1 MNSVHK
7 GNRKV
12 NESNIHTKKKLYS
25 VHVAFWFFSFTSKT
39 TPWQKRRSKADAIN
53 VRSFSLHLTQNG
65 RAVLITVILGARN
78 RFLLYRIWCASL
90 YNFQHLFFFISLIL
104 VSPLPLRRKW
114 IPLTS
119 LCSSVVWSGKK
130 AHLWHIVNASNRK
143 KIPSFRVCVCLFL
156 PHASMQKKSTFFVF
170 GIFVFHFDGMWF
182 EYAFNVHF
190 MIYIAI
196 CCSWF
201 SGRKRKMKKKSNCKS
216 EQKSIGRTWEGWY
229 LLFIN
234 LDN

>member
-90 YNFQHLFFFISLIL
+90 YNFQHLFFFLFLSFWFLHYL
-104 VSPLPLRRKW
+104 YGVSEYRWLHFVRR
-114 IPLTS
+114 
-119 LCSSVVWSGKK
+119 WSGVEKK
-130 AHLWHIVNASNRK
+130 PI
-143 KIPSFRVCVCLFL
+143 
-156 PHASMQKKSTFFVF
+156 F
-170 GIFVFHFDGMWF
+170 G
-182 EYAFNVHF
+182 
-190 MIYIAI
+190 
-196 CCSWF
+196 
-201 SGRKRKMKKKSNCKS
+201 
-216 EQKSIGRTWEGWY
+216 T
-229 LLFIN
+229 L
-234 LDN
+234 